1 MVTIRIEKEFR
12 MDEDIL
18 RGNWKKLKG
27 RLREQWGELTN
38 DDVAR
43 IQGNRLQLEGALQER
58 YGYAK
63 EEARDEVDDWLDRVL
78 EDDDF

>member
-43 IQGNRLQLEGALQER
+43 IQGNRLHLEGALQER

-63 EEARDEVDDWLDRVL
+63 EEARDEVDDW
-78 EDDDF
+78 